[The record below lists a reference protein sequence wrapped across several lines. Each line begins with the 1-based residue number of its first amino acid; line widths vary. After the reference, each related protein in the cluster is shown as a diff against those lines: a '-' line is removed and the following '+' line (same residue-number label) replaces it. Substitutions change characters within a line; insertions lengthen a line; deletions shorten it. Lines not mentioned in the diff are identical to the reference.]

1 MNIVYFIPHLKNI
14 SGMERVI
21 CVKANYMA
29 DILGYNVTIITY
41 RQYDY
46 PIAFDI
52 SPKVKFEHLNIYGN
66 LSPKGGRVF
75 EKP

>member
-29 DILGYNVTIITY
+29 DILGYNVTILLLTVNMIVLLHL
-41 RQYDY
+41 
-46 PIAFDI
+46 I
-52 SPKVKFEHLNIYGN
+52 SV
-66 LSPKGGRVF
+66 RR
-75 EKP
+75 

>member
-29 DILGYNVTIITY
+29 DILGYNVTIIT
-41 RQYDY
+41 
-46 PIAFDI
+46 
-52 SPKVKFEHLNIYGN
+52 
-66 LSPKGGRVF
+66 
-75 EKP
+75 